1 MSILSTSDSLGSWS
15 ARSIVTTMF
24 PLLVVLSIIVLAAG
38 ITLDRAE
45 ALLEEYRVLAIMVP
59 TMVGLGGNL
68 GAILSSR
75 LSSRLHL
82 GVATFDVRDTGLWAN
97 IAAILALAVTVF
109 TVLAIGSYL
118 IGLAL
123 GIAVA
128 LPTLLF
134 IALVSGL
141 SIAVIAVVCSFGA
154 TYASY
159 RLGID
164 PDDLT
169 IPVVTNVVD
178 VFGMLI
184 FVGVSWVVLG
194 F

>member
-1 MSILSTSDSLGSWS
+1 MPSTGDSLGSWS
-15 ARSIVTTMF
+15 ARSIVVTMF
-24 PLLVVLSIIVLAAG
+24 PLLIVLSIIVLAAG

-45 ALLEEYRVLAIMVP
+45 ALLEQYRVLAIMVP

-97 IAAILALAVTVF
+97 VAAILALAVTVF

-118 IGLAL
+118 LGLVL
-123 GIAVA
+123 GFGVA
-128 LPTLLF
+128 LSTLLF

-169 IPVVTNVVD
+169 IPIVTNVVD

>member
-24 PLLVVLSIIVLAAG
+24 PLLIVLSIIVLAAG

>member
-1 MSILSTSDSLGSWS
+1 MSILSTDRSLGSWS

-24 PLLVVLSIIVLAAG
+24 PLLIVLSIIVLAAG

-97 IAAILALAVTVF
+97 IAAVLALAVTVF

-118 IGLAL
+118 LGLVL

-128 LPTLLF
+128 LPALLF
-134 IALVSGL
+134 IALVSGI
-141 SIAVIAVVCSFGA
+141 STAVIAIVCSFGA

-159 RLGID
+159 RLGVD

-169 IPVVTNVVD
+169 IPIVTNVVD

>member
-1 MSILSTSDSLGSWS
+1 MSILSTNDSLGSWS
-15 ARSIVTTMF
+15 ARSIVSTMF
-24 PLLVVLSIIVLAAG
+24 PLLIVLSIIVLAAG

-45 ALLEEYRVLAIMVP
+45 ALLEQYRVLAIMVP

-109 TVLAIGSYL
+109 TVLAIGAYL
-118 IGLAL
+118 LGVAF
-123 GIAVA
+123 GIAIA

-134 IALVSGL
+134 IALVSGI
-141 SIAVIAVVCSFGA
+141 STAVIAIVCSFGA

-159 RLGID
+159 RLGVD

-169 IPVVTNVVD
+169 IPIVTNVVD

-184 FVGVSWVVLG
+184 FIGVSWLVLG
-194 F
+194 L